1 MPAISDGS
9 VTRRAFLSAGGGL
22 AGGILLGTAG
32 RAMAQSTQS
41 TQSADDAKAGR
52 PRVFTRDAWG
62 AAPPKSKALV
72 LDRAPDRIV
81 IHHTATVNTGDRSL
95 DAAFRL
101 SQAIQRFH
109 MKHNGWEDIGEH
121 FTVSRGGHI
130 LEGRN
135 RTLPAI
141 EEGKLAMGAQTANHN
156 RHTMGVETEGTY
168 MTELPT
174 SPQLASLTS
183 LLAWLCG
190 VYGLDP
196 NVAIIGHRDLNTT
209 SCPGDRLYG
218 YLPQLRANVARR
230 LGDRPSRARLAAMRP
245 LPEPLSEPLPEPL
258 PEALPEPL
266 PEPLPGPL
274 SQPAP
279 PFEAGAS
286 PRPAPYAGS
295 EPPSPPP
302 LDAGPEE
309 EARRAASRPEAA
321 RIAAPRPE
329 AARLGAPGPARL
341 AGPVAPFDHGP
352 EVGPLDRRAPRAR
365 PEGMTDFPITIRIR
379 R

>member
-32 RAMAQSTQS
+32 RAMAQSAEPAQFAEAA
-41 TQSADDAKAGR
+41 QFAESAGGAKPGR
-52 PRVFTRDAWG
+52 PRVYTRDAWG
-62 AAPPKSKALV
+62 AASPKNKALV

-81 IHHTATVNTGDRSL
+81 IHHTATANTGDRSL

-101 SQAIQRFH
+101 SQAIQRYH

-141 EEGKLAMGAQTANHN
+141 AEGKLAMGAQTANHN

-174 SPQLASLTS
+174 SAQLASLTS

-190 VYGLDP
+190 VYDLDP

-230 LGDRPSRARLAAMRP
+230 LGDRPSRARLAAMQP
-245 LPEPLSEPLPEPL
+245 LPEPLGE
-258 PEALPEPL
+258 
-266 PEPLPGPL
+266 PL

-279 PFEAGAS
+279 PFEADAS
-286 PRPAPYAGS
+286 PQPAPPFEADASPQPAPYAAS

-302 LDAGPEE
+302 PDAGPE
-309 EARRAASRPEAA
+309 
-321 RIAAPRPE
+321 E

-352 EVGPLDRRAPRAR
+352 EVGPLDRRAPSSPPGRHN
-365 PEGMTDFPITIRIR
+365 EFPITIRIR